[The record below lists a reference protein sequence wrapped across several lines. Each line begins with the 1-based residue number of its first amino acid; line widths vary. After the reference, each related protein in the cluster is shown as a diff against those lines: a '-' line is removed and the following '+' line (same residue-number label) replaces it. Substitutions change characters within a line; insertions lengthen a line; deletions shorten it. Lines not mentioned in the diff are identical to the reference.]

1 MQSIENFLSGS
12 SSACN
17 LVRMQS
23 DGRWFVGD
31 SAGNVLSMDPAT
43 TTTSATA
50 VERMDAASTVL
61 EDDHDEGDRAVQ
73 VIALRPGSTSNEVA
87 IAFRNS
93 IAITYLDDVSSTVHY
108 FASCSFLPI
117 THLEF
122 HCDGDLL

>member
-1 MQSIENFLSGS
+1 MQTIENFLSGA

-17 LVRMQS
+17 LVRTQL
-23 DGRWFVGD
+23 DGRWRVGD
-31 SAGNVLSMDPAT
+31 SAGNLLSMDP
-43 TTTSATA
+43 SAGEV
-50 VERMDAASTVL
+50 VERVDAASTVL
-61 EDDHDEGDRAVQ
+61 DPTEHDDEGDRAVQ
-73 VIALRPGSTSNEVA
+73 VMALRPRSTNEVA

-117 THLEF
+117 THMEF